1 MTAFKTRLN
10 ELHQQKIG
18 LETCIFVLDNEL
30 ESTKMEYADES
41 NLHIVVFDLENGENK
56 CL

>member
-18 LETCIFVLDNEL
+18 LETCIFVLDYEL
-30 ESTKMEYADES
+30 EDKKMEYADES
-41 NLHIVVFDLENGENK
+41 NLHIVVFDVDHGENK

>member
-1 MTAFKTRLN
+1 MAAFKTRVN

-30 ESTKMEYADES
+30 ESAKMEYADEM
-41 NLHIVVFDLENGENK
+41 NLHIVVFDLENDK

>member
-1 MTAFKTRLN
+1 MIMAAFKTRVN

-30 ESTKMEYADES
+30 QEKKMEYNGEG
-41 NLHIVVFDLENGENK
+41 NLHIVVFDLEHTE
-56 CL
+56 

>member
-18 LETCIFVLDNEL
+18 LETCCFILSSEL
-30 ESTKMEYADES
+30 EQKKIEFADQE
-41 NLHIVVFDLENGENK
+41 NLHIVVFDLEKKNVF
-56 CL
+56 L